1 MKFEI
6 TLDIVGKRKIF
17 LIGSGVLNG
26 IAILAIII
34 FGFKLSIEFTGG
46 SKLEVV
52 SANGQRI
59 DVKKLESVIEAQK
72 INVVTIQQSRPAEAI
87 IRTDTISDGQKN
99 QILAKTSQSGI
110 DLKEVSFDTLGPV
123 IGTEAKVNAL
133 KAAGL
138 AIIAITLYIAF
149 AFRKVSKPVSSWKFG
164 ISAIVALA
172 HDVLMVLGAFSLF
185 GLFFGVE
192 IDSLFITAILTIM
205 GFSVHDTIVVF
216 DRIRENIIKNVHN
229 KSFEEV
235 VNNSF
240 NETLARSL
248 NTSLTVILVLFALL
262 LFGGESVRWFIVAFL
277 IGLITGTYSSIF
289 IASAVLVEWY
299 QAEKRGFSVKK
310 LIGSIKPQGFRKK

>member
-1 MKFEI
+1 M
-6 TLDIVGKRKIF
+6 DIVGRRKIF
-17 LIGSGVLNG
+17 LVASGILNAISI
-26 IAILAIII
+26 IAIIL

-46 SKLEVV
+46 SKLEVT
-52 SANGQRI
+52 SINNKEI
-59 DVKKLESVIEAQK
+59 DVNRLKAIIEENK
-72 INVVTIQQSRPAEAI
+72 IKVVTISKNSSKDVTV
-87 IRTDTISDGQKN
+87 RTDTISDAQKN
-99 QILAKTSQSGI
+99 SILAKTKEKGI
-110 DLKEVSFDTLGPV
+110 ELKEVSFDTLGPT

-133 KAAGL
+133 KAVGL
-138 AIIAITLYIAF
+138 AILAITLYIAF

-164 ISAIVALA
+164 ISAIIALV

-185 GLFFGVE
+185 GLFFGIE
-192 IDSLFITAILTIM
+192 IDTLFITAVLTIM

-229 KSFEEV
+229 KPFEEV
-235 VNNSF
+235 VNMSF

-262 LFGGESVRWFIVAFL
+262 LFGGESIRWFIVAFL

-299 QAEKRGFSVKK
+299 MAEKRGWTLKK
-310 LIGSIKPQGFRKK
+310 VIKQLKIGK